1 MRLDRKVKL
10 EQKDFPLCPMD
21 TKKLQKKRHDQ
32 RENKKSRPS
41 QYPSSSGESTTL
53 RSERSPLGRISEVN
67 EMRREIWNRR
77 RSRRTT
83 QRETTDPYNISVT
96 SPSRK
101 NTSCE
106 FREGRRVL
114 EQ

>member
-1 MRLDRKVKL
+1 MIELSSHSMLKNLD
-10 EQKDFPLCPMD
+10 EASSA
-21 TKKLQKKRHDQ
+21 KKEVTEKERHDR